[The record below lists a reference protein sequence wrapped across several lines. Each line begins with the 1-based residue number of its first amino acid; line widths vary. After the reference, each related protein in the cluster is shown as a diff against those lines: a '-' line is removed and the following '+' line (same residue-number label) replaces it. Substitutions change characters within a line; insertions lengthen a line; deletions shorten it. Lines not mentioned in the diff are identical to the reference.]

1 MLVPASGKKP
11 DFEPVVSALLN
22 PIIQMC
28 DQAAEAY
35 KSKGLSQSYHRNNT
49 GFDSGHKL
57 GKRPSSS
64 MEDILSNNVAAPSS
78 QVESLRKIFLINCLS
93 AIQQPLMG
101 HEVAATFVR
110 GLSVAMHIN
119 TLVDGKVSYIRNH
132 LKKHSQS
139 EIVS

>member
-1 MLVPASGKKP
+1 LRYPSLVAVDLSPPPAVGEGVSVCLELIDTYNSMLVPASGKKP

-35 KSKGLSQSYHRNNT
+35 KSKGLSQSYRRNST

-78 QVESLRKIFLINCLS
+78 QLFN
-93 AIQQPLMG
+93 
-101 HEVAATFVR
+101 
-110 GLSVAMHIN
+110 
-119 TLVDGKVSYIRNH
+119 NH
-132 LKKHSQS
+132 
-139 EIVS
+139 